1 MGRENVQSPSGLRL
15 LEMRCF
21 LLAVLPAFSSLAA
34 TITDFNVESNAL
46 IPSEESLI
54 PQQKKEPE
62 ATCDGNS
69 ICSFLQANNHGVNV
83 VEYCK
88 CKGFSECST
97 QWDPYDGKSITQAQ
111 SDQYKYCDAAPA
123 VQKCS
128 STEEVAYTSVQ
139 IFRGETKIESSD
151 KIHCVCPDG
160 HNYLDTE
167 YKFKEDG
174 EISEMLV
181 NYFCLPLPA
190 CNSSEVCKDVTVK
203 PGQYIVNPKC
213 LCENGLA
220 CPSVTK
226 KGVTKTLLGA
236 NMELQQITCQ
246 EPMRAT
252 GRRLSDLYAPQQLA
266 QLYRKHFGHQTRQWP
281 QKRSARPSMSHSLWR
296 K

>member
-1 MGRENVQSPSGLRL
+1 MANRSPRLNLTNTSTAMQPLQSKNVQVQRRWPTLPCKSSKERPRL
-15 LEMRCF
+15 
-21 LLAVLPAFSSLAA
+21 SQA
-34 TITDFNVESNAL
+34 TRFTVS
-46 IPSEESLI
+46 
-54 PQQKKEPE
+54 
-62 ATCDGNS
+62 
-69 ICSFLQANNHGVNV
+69 
-83 VEYCK
+83 
-88 CKGFSECST
+88 
-97 QWDPYDGKSITQAQ
+97 
-111 SDQYKYCDAAPA
+111 APA

-128 STEEVAYTSVQ
+128 STEEVAYTSLQ
-139 IFRGETKIESSD
+139 IFQGETKIESSD

-167 YKFKEDG
+167 YKFREDG

-190 CNSSEVCKDVTVK
+190 CNASEVCKDVTVK

-246 EPMRAT
+246 KPMGAT
-252 GRRLSDLYAPQQLA
+252 GHRLADLYAPQQLA
-266 QLYRKHFGHQTRQWP
+266 QLYRYRKHFGHQ
-281 QKRSARPSMSHSLWR
+281 K
-296 K
+296 